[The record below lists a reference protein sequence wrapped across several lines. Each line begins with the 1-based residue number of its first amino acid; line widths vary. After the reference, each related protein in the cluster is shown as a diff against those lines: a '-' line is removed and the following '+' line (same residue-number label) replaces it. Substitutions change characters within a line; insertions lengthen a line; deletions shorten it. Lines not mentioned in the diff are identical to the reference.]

1 MSRTPGFGNK
11 ALRLARLSR
20 PADGRFLFVPL
31 DHSVSTGP
39 VATADGFVDLVRD
52 ITEAGADGLIVH
64 KGRAR
69 TIPPHLLTRCSL
81 VVHLSASTV
90 YAPDTTAKVLVGG
103 VEDAIRLGADA
114 VSVHV
119 NIGSDTEAAQLADMG
134 AVAAECDRWGMP
146 LLAMI
151 YLRGPRIADPAT
163 PEKLAHT
170 AGIAADLG
178 ADLVKIP
185 LASPV
190 SRMREV
196 VEASPLPVIVA
207 GGDAADGMTLAG
219 LASAALDAGCD
230 GLAAG
235 RRVFTS
241 PSPRQAVSEL
251 AAIMHGPRW
260 PGGGELVTEMAGAH
274 MGGPK

>member
-1 MSRTPGFGNK
+1 MSETPRFSYK

-39 VATADGFVDLVRD
+39 VATAAGFVDLVRD

-69 TIPPHLLTRCSL
+69 TIPPSLLTRCSL
-81 VVHLSASTV
+81 VVHLSASTI
-90 YAPDTTAKVLVGG
+90 YAPDTNAKVLVAG

-119 NIGSDTEAAQLADMG
+119 NIGSDTEPAQLADLG

-151 YLRGPRIADPAT
+151 YLRGPRITDPTA
-163 PEKLAHT
+163 PETLAHA

-178 ADLVKIP
+178 ADLVKVP
-185 LASPV
+185 LAYPV

-196 VEASPLPVIVA
+196 VASSPLPVIVA
-207 GGDAADGMTLAG
+207 GGEAADGMTLDEF
-219 LASAALDAGCD
+219 ASAALNAGCR
-230 GLAAG
+230 GLAVG

-241 PSPRQAVSEL
+241 PAPRRAVGEL
-251 AAIMHGPRW
+251 AAIVHGPQW
-260 PGGGELVTEMAGAH
+260 PSRGELVTEMAGAQI
-274 MGGPK
+274 GGPA